1 MTEMPIDAPPSTN
14 TRAVRLTE
22 IARIFLKIAAMS
34 YGVGIMGIMQ
44 SEVQE
49 KRQWIGKEE
58 FVQGLALVNMLPGPP
73 GVQLSIFLGHAKGS
87 LIGGILAGVCFI
99 PPAFLYMLALSAA
112 YVAFGALPTMRSAF
126 YGIGPVV
133 VGIFAVSVYRLGK
146 AAIKEHSQ
154 IAIGVAAAGVMFSTS
169 VDLIVTLLAAG
180 FFGITIFNSR
190 RTGII
195 LLSALITMIAGYYV
209 AEYFLL
215 QHSALASAP
224 LQFSPGGPRLWE
236 VGVSFLRSAPSPL
249 AAVFQCSPSCR
260 SRSSPNSAG

>member
-22 IARIFLKIAAMS
+22 IARIFLKIGGMS
-34 YGVGIMGIMQ
+34 YGVGIIGIMQ

-58 FVQGLALVNMLPGPP
+58 FVEGLALVNMLPGPP
-73 GVQLSIFLGHAKGS
+73 GFQLVIFLGHARGA

-99 PPAFLYMLALSAA
+99 LPAFFLVLALSAA

-126 YGIGPVV
+126 YGLGPVV

-154 IAIGVAAAGVMFSTS
+154 IAIVASRGLAMSACIGDDQTGPQLQVLSLDSSTRWAL
-169 VDLIVTLLAAG
+169 DL
-180 FFGITIFNSR
+180 
-190 RTGII
+190 
-195 LLSALITMIAGYYV
+195 
-209 AEYFLL
+209 
-215 QHSALASAP
+215 
-224 LQFSPGGPRLWE
+224 PGRP
-236 VGVSFLRSAPSPL
+236 
-249 AAVFQCSPSCR
+249 
-260 SRSSPNSAG
+260 

>member
-1 MTEMPIDAPPSTN
+1 MEPELYYHFEQWRRRQHAEIPVRARYEAEALTLNPSS
-14 TRAVRLTE
+14 RARRE
-22 IARIFLKIAAMS
+22 IARIFLKIGAMN

-73 GVQLSIFLGHAKGS
+73 GVQLSIFLGHAKGW

-99 PPAFLYMLALSAA
+99 LPAFFIVLALSAA

-169 VDLIVTLLAAG
+169 VDLIV
-180 FFGITIFNSR
+180 
-190 RTGII
+190 
-195 LLSALITMIAGYYV
+195 
-209 AEYFLL
+209 
-215 QHSALASAP
+215 P
-224 LQFSPGGPRLWE
+224 
-236 VGVSFLRSAPSPL
+236 
-249 AAVFQCSPSCR
+249 C
-260 SRSSPNSAG
+260 

>member
-22 IARIFLKIAAMS
+22 IARIFLKIGAMS

-99 PPAFLYMLALSAA
+99 LPAFFHRAR
-112 YVAFGALPTMRSAF
+112 P
-126 YGIGPVV
+126 IGSLCC
-133 VGIFAVSVYRLGK
+133 F
-146 AAIKEHSQ
+146 
-154 IAIGVAAAGVMFSTS
+154 
-169 VDLIVTLLAAG
+169 
-180 FFGITIFNSR
+180 
-190 RTGII
+190 
-195 LLSALITMIAGYYV
+195 
-209 AEYFLL
+209 
-215 QHSALASAP
+215 
-224 LQFSPGGPRLWE
+224 W
-236 VGVSFLRSAPSPL
+236 
-249 AAVFQCSPSCR
+249 
-260 SRSSPNSAG
+260 RSSDHAQRLLWHR